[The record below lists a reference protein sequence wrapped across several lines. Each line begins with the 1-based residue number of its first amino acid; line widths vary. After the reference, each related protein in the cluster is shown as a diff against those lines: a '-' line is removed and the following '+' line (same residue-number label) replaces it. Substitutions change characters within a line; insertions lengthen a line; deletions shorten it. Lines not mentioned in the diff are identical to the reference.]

1 MKLLSWI
8 NESISNVEYN
18 NLMHNSAYHAAE
30 VISYSLKRANAL
42 EAIRQAHDAGYVTD
56 EDHKAALIGIMK
68 NEGFTLTFTK

>member
-8 NESISNVEYN
+8 NESISTGEHN
-18 NLMHNSAYHAAE
+18 NLMHNAYYAAS

-42 EAIRQAHDAGYVTD
+42 EAIRQAHDAGYMTD
-56 EDHKAALIGIMK
+56 EDHKAALMEIMK